1 MNRQR
6 KCALRDG
13 RPGKAQIKQVHP
25 YNSTIHRKM
34 QARKQH
40 RREVIAEWLALP
52 ITLVLLGGI
61 FWGFWILRGVVEHV

>member
-1 MNRQR
+1 MIAKKDAPAAVTRQTGAKR
-6 KCALRDG
+6 KYY
-13 RPGKAQIKQVHP
+13 HP

-34 QARKQH
+34 QAQKQH

-61 FWGFWILRGVVEHV
+61 FWGFWLLRGVML

>member
-1 MNRQR
+1 MYIKR

-25 YNSTIHRKM
+25 YNSTIHRKT

-40 RREVIAEWLALP
+40 HREMIAEWLALP
-52 ITLVLLGGI
+52 VTLVLLGGI
-61 FWGFWILRGVVEHV
+61 FWGFWILKGVVL